1 LFLFHKN
8 RNAFRDG
15 KNLVAQLEVNNA
27 WSIGSHEARN
37 ASRKGKKNGLSP
49 NFKREM

>member
-27 WSIGSHEARN
+27 WSKGSHEARN
-37 ASRKGKKNGLSP
+37 RKGKKKGLSP